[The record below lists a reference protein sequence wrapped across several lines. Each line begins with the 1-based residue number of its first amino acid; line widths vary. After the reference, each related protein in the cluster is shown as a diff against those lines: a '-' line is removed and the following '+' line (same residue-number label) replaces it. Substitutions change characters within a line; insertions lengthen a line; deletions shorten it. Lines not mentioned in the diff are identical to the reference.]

1 MAENDLTEKSQLV
14 NERATIVEKRNNLEN
29 GIDKDKRNSRKNLN
43 EILGEKVVLDNKDK
57 LINDYHELIYTEY
70 SDEY

>member
-1 MAENDLTEKSQLV
+1 MREQQELK
-14 NERATIVEKRNNLEN
+14 KNNLGN
-29 GIDKDKRNSRKNLN
+29 GTIRMRRSRQNLN

-57 LINDYHELIYTEY
+57 LINDYHELIYTKY

>member
-1 MAENDLTEKSQLV
+1 MREQQELKE
-14 NERATIVEKRNNLEN
+14 NNLGN
-29 GIDKDKRNSRKNLN
+29 GTNKDKRRSRQNLN